1 MDVFPG
7 LAIFFPPL
15 GRIGNFLRYKKR
27 PLRRFEECFAFFPS
41 QDAISYKIKKTGTE
55 IPVYKL
61 LVSPFFF
68 CFHELPRRHAI
79 DALKFPY
86 KA

>member
-1 MDVFPG
+1 MYSFHRWGGSVTFYS
-7 LAIFFPPL
+7 I
-15 GRIGNFLRYKKR
+15 KKR
-27 PLRRFEECFAFFPS
+27 RLRRFEECFAFFPS
-41 QDAISYKIKKTGTE
+41 QDAASYKIKKTGTE